1 MIRVRKL
8 SELNSIFIQATR
20 NFRVLFCYWHDWCS
34 GLTYQRFAGD
44 RNQIKKITR
53 WNTNFSFMLG
63 SWQTISYTKPFGR
76 GQTETIRGQKV
87 FLFNSLHFSFLTWL
101 NPVFSIK
108 REACI
113 HTNISGVVSH
123 LWIFTVVSWGTPLC
137 KPFRYV
143 PSERAWFLRRFGLKK
158 RVLNLPI
165 LAL

>member
-1 MIRVRKL
+1 MKIKSPLYFIRCFQHNCANTLAILK
-8 SELNSIFIQATR
+8 ICWWT
-20 NFRVLFCYWHDWCS
+20 
-34 GLTYQRFAGD
+34 
-44 RNQIKKITR
+44 NQIKTIMLAPIQT
-53 WNTNFSFMLG
+53 SASALG

-113 HTNISGVVSH
+113 HTNISGVISH

-137 KPFRYV
+137 KPFRYA
-143 PSERAWFLRRFGLKK
+143 PPERAWFLRRFGLKK